1 MGHTDLLHEPSFPI
15 QQEGGKNSIIIVED
29 DRDFRESIVETLS
42 LHGYDVTGADS
53 ALDFYR
59 KIAVKSFQLVILDL
73 GLPDQKGVVLAEY
86 IRTNTAMRIIILT
99 AQGALE
105 SRISAYKAGA
115 DTYLLKPVDM
125 SELIASIESNMGRI
139 SDQQLQDSPVSHTGA
154 QQELTVR
161 NWKLLRSQSVLVSP
175 NGQSV
180 KLSSREYDVL
190 ELLASMADQVVSRS
204 YLIKALGYEDTRMGS
219 RSLDVL
225 VHRMRQKAASIK
237 ERLPV
242 RTVHGQGYSISGTLL
257 LS

>member
-1 MGHTDLLHEPSFPI
+1 MECTDLVHERSSR
-15 QQEGGKNSIIIVED
+15 EERECSRNSIIIVED

-59 KIAVKSFQLVILDL
+59 KIALKPFQLVILDL

-139 SDQQLQDSPVSHTGA
+139 SDQHVQDSLVSHIVA
-154 QQELTVR
+154 EQELPAHS
-161 NWKLLRSQSVLVSP
+161 WKLLRSQSLLISP
-175 NGQSV
+175 SGQSV
-180 KLSSREYDVL
+180 KLSSRELDVL
-190 ELLASMADQVVSRS
+190 ELLASVTDQVVSRS
-204 YLIKALGYEDTRMGS
+204 YLIEALGYEDTRMGS

-225 VHRMRQKAASIK
+225 IHRMRQKAAAIK
-237 ERLPV
+237 ERLPIK
-242 RTVHGQGYSISGTLL
+242 TVHGQGYSISGTLL

>member
-1 MGHTDLLHEPSFPI
+1 MEHTDLVHESSSLAE
-15 QQEGGKNSIIIVED
+15 QVRSKNSIIIVED

-42 LHGYDVTGADS
+42 LHGYDVTGAES

-59 KIAVKSFQLVILDL
+59 KIAEKSFQLVILDL

-86 IRTNTAMRIIILT
+86 IRVNTAMRIIILT

-115 DTYLLKPVDM
+115 DTYLLKPVDT

-139 SDQQLQDSPVSHTGA
+139 CDQQVPDSPGSLSVG
-154 QQELTVR
+154 QQVLPVR
-161 NWKLLRSQSVLVSP
+161 RWKLLRSQSVLVSP
-175 NGQSV
+175 NGYSV

-190 ELLASMADQVVSRS
+190 ELLASVTDQVVSRS
-204 YLIKALGYEDTRMGS
+204 YLIEALGYEDTRMGS

-225 VHRMRQKAASIK
+225 IHRMRQKASAIK
-237 ERLPV
+237 ERLPIK
-242 RTVHGQGYSISGTLL
+242 TVHGQGYSISGTLL